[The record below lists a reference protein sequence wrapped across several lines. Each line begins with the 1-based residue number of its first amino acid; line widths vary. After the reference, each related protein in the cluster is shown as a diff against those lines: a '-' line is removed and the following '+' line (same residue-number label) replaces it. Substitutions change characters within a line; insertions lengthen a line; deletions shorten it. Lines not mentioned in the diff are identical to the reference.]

1 MKKTDMMPTIWKW
14 TGESGE
20 ERKNDEIVLALI
32 KIQCENKN
40 FLIVSVLWL
49 QIIGECHSNNTR
61 ADRCDE
67 SFEKRFVFNGVHKSS
82 LNNNEQKV
90 VSNDI
95 EISPKKVRKV
105 GFDVSSREKLSQYLR
120 CGFHDWR
127 HSVNKEGE
135 REDND
140 GMRRKIALIRIL
152 SLELLISFDG

>member
-1 MKKTDMMPTIWKW
+1 MIGRLHCNILNHRHSHIRMCFQTKRNDRYAYEKDGYDADDLKMNRGKW
-14 TGESGE
+14 RGE
-20 ERKNDEIVLALI
+20 KNNEIVLALI

-95 EISPKKVRKV
+95 EISPKKSEESGFWCVVERKT
-105 GFDVSSREKLSQYLR
+105 FAISPMWFSRLTSQ
-120 CGFHDWR
+120 CQ
-127 HSVNKEGE
+127 
-135 REDND
+135 
-140 GMRRKIALIRIL
+140 
-152 SLELLISFDG
+152 